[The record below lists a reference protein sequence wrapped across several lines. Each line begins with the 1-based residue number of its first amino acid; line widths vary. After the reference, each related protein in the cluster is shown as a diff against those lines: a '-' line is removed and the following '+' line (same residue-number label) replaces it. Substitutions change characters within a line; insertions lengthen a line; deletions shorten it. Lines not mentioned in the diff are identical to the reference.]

1 MIVLVTG
8 ANGQV
13 GRHALLEYAS
23 GEKVNHIIATDI
35 TPNFWT
41 PPDGFQCSFE
51 YVRAD
56 LRNKDDLTKLT
67 EVILRRPENEVLI
80 LDIGAL
86 FRYSAS
92 RKDLFECN
100 VLGQKNL
107 VETVA
112 LPLQDRGKDVK
123 TVFWSAGAVYGNF
136 DRTEFLPATED
147 YPLDAQNDY
156 AQSKIEAERWLLHYH
171 QEYGFWITIMRCGAI
186 YGEWSN
192 YGMANAFILQ
202 ILGLLEPLI
211 MGTKENDYGRKSHA
225 AMIHARDT
233 VRIADF
239 LAECSDA
246 NGTIYNVRDHANRT
260 TEEVTRAQAEA
271 CGVKALRG
279 FRMRYEDFDRFI
291 VKKVERKAKAAGV
304 EPLVDTGLAAMMAL
318 NANMSIDRLLSEF
331 KKKGVDFTSYLLYPD
346 ALLGIREVIGWFKT
360 IGRKEGYLNV

>member
-13 GRHALLEYAS
+13 GRHALLEHAD
-23 GEKVNHIIATDI
+23 GKMADHIIATDI
-35 TPNFWT
+35 TPNFWI

-56 LRNKDDLTKLT
+56 LRNKDDLQKVT
-67 EVILRRPENEVLI
+67 ETILRRSEEEVLI

-92 RKDLFECN
+92 RNDLFECN

-107 VETVA
+107 VEIVA
-112 LPLQDRGKDVK
+112 LPLQDKGKNVK
-123 TVFWSAGAVYGNF
+123 MIFWSAGANYGNF
-136 DRTEFLPATED
+136 DRPELLPAMED

-171 QEYGFWITIMRCGAI
+171 QERGLYITIMRCGAI

-202 ILGLLEPLI
+202 ILGLLEPLV

-233 VRIADF
+233 VRIANF
-239 LAECSDA
+239 LAGCPSA
-246 NGTIYNVRDHANRT
+246 NGTIYNVRDYANRT

-271 CGVKALRG
+271 CGVKAFRG
-279 FRMRYEDFDRFI
+279 FRMRYKDFVRLI
-291 VKKVERKAKAAGV
+291 VKEVERKSKAAGV

-318 NANMSIDRLLSEF
+318 NADMSIERLLGEF
-331 KKKGVDFTSYLLYPD
+331 KKKGVDFASYLLYPD
-346 ALLGIREVIGWFKT
+346 ALLGIRDVIGWFKT
-360 IGRKEGYLNV
+360 VGRKEGYLNV